1 MPKGIAGDLVKQY
14 LTKTLA
20 EYRDAYAVD
29 QRINNP
35 QCCTREEADRA
46 FAQHGSITGIG
57 FVSNT
62 PDPNEVTLSGQRY
75 AVLSMVWLAAAL
87 ELQTVHLTVLAIAE
101 EGRRQRDL
109 IYADKIHHYL
119 YKETVLSYFS
129 IYNRTILGS
138 ALLRTDPV
146 LMQQVQANA
155 GFPMQFNVLRQT
167 LFDAK
172 STVYD
177 RKRPD
182 FSRGVITVEYFSSL
196 TDAMFDTLLSVSQ
209 ARK

>member
-1 MPKGIAGDLVKQY
+1 
-14 LTKTLA
+14 
-20 EYRDAYAVD
+20 
-29 QRINNP
+29 
-35 QCCTREEADRA
+35 
-46 FAQHGSITGIG
+46 
-57 FVSNT
+57 
-62 PDPNEVTLSGQRY
+62 
-75 AVLSMVWLAAAL
+75 
-87 ELQTVHLTVLAIAE
+87 
-101 EGRRQRDL
+101 
-109 IYADKIHHYL
+109 
-119 YKETVLSYFS
+119 
-129 IYNRTILGS
+129 
-138 ALLRTDPV
+138 
-146 LMQQVQANA
+146 MQQVQANA